1 MATAA
6 ASPSPAGP
14 STRATPAL
22 TVNTSQPKP
31 KDFDVVAAYKRALA
45 DEKYP
50 HPVAAILALVELM
63 EASTASTVSGLA
75 IELTN
80 GRRRLNDSQPSL
92 GVRAGCQLW
101 ERFVALSGGGEDFPA
116 YKRTLIA
123 QGRSF
128 CSVTAPQAR
137 EKIAKQA
144 GDFLSDDCVVLTHS
158 YSRVV
163 IQTILQAHKQ
173 NKRVSVYVTEGRPG
187 LLGMRTHQVLT
198 AAGIPC
204 TVLLDSAVGYV
215 MERVDMVL
223 LGCEAVVESGALVS
237 SVGTYQIAL
246 VAKAMQKPV
255 YALAESYKFLR
266 HYPLSQNDLPGP
278 RDAAKHLP
286 LSFPSAF
293 PSTPVG
299 KTFPPAIPPTPS
311 GSAPDVDRLNVSGS
325 GTPGAD
331 WAAPAEM
338 TAEMNASQPLVD
350 VTYPDLVDFIITDL
364 GTPLS
369 PTSVSQ
375 YLVAQFSA

>member
-1 MATAA
+1 M
-6 ASPSPAGP
+6 
-14 STRATPAL
+14 
-22 TVNTSQPKP
+22 
-31 KDFDVVAAYKRALA
+31 
-45 DEKYP
+45 
-50 HPVAAILALVELM
+50 
-63 EASTASTVSGLA
+63 
-75 IELTN
+75 
-80 GRRRLNDSQPSL
+80 
-92 GVRAGCQLW
+92 
-101 ERFVALSGGGEDFPA
+101 
-116 YKRTLIA
+116 
-123 QGRSF
+123 
-128 CSVTAPQAR
+128 
-137 EKIAKQA
+137 
-144 GDFLSDDCVVLTHS
+144 
-158 YSRVV
+158 V

-173 NKRVSVYVTEGRPG
+173 HKRVSVYVTEGRPG

-278 RDAAKHLP
+278 PDAAKNLP
-286 LSFPSAF
+286 LSFPSVF

-299 KTFPPAIPPTPS
+299 RNFPPAIPPTPS
-311 GSAPDVDRLNVSGS
+311 ASAPDVDRLGVSGT
-325 GTPGAD
+325 GTPSGGD

-338 TAEMNASQPLVD
+338 TPDMIASQPLVD

-364 GTPLS
+364 GSPLS